1 MYVSCTLY
9 PTYLCHHS
17 VTAVLSLS
25 SSTSCIR
32 FFLFLLFV
40 FLSLFRH
47 NGKTTILNVIIC
59 CCCRR
64 RRRWKREQRRRRQR
78 QLVWWYTTIV
88 PSDSSFVNCIPN
100 CSFLRKCFKCCF
112 FVNFFPNSE
121 LLINRPCI
129 AADSLARLLLFVW
142 SAFVVGRGSTVQLL
156 VQSGPYLLLPLA
168 MFQLGQFASSVLIR
182 RLGRLDSFRTAF
194 LLRWR
199 YDKRLPSSVPLAN
212 CARNSGDRSDGMFS
226 AASGISSA
234 HVQTTKCERM

>member
-40 FLSLFRH
+40 FSLF
-47 NGKTTILNVIIC
+47 VSS
-59 CCCRR
+59 
-64 RRRWKREQRRRRQR
+64 QR
-78 QLVWWYTTIV
+78 QNYYSQCYNSLLLPSPSSLETERRLVWWYTTIV

-129 AADSLARLLLFVW
+129 AAGSLARLLLFVW

-182 RLGRLDSFRTAF
+182 RLGRLDSSFRTAF

-212 CARNSGDRSDGMFS
+212 CARNSGDRSATACSPRHREYRQHMYKLPNVKGCD
-226 AASGISSA
+226 
-234 HVQTTKCERM
+234 RM